1 MASKYL
7 ELTSSGTAEK
17 EALVTSAGAA
27 DGGKI
32 VALNS
37 AGKVDETMM
46 PDGIGADTTIA
57 VAYEN
62 LAASNL
68 VNLFND
74 GGTLKARKA
83 DASGGFAKQADGF
96 VKTSFATGASATVY
110 NDGTVTGL
118 TGLTVGAK
126 YYLSGSAAGSVSA
139 TPPTTAAYISQYVGK
154 AKSATELIFEQG
166 EPILRV

>member
-7 ELTSSGTAEK
+7 ELTTSGTSEK
-17 EALVTSAGAA
+17 EATVTSAGAA
-27 DGGKI
+27 DDGKI
-32 VALNS
+32 IALNS
-37 AGKVDETMM
+37 SGKLDETML
-46 PDGIGADTTIA
+46 PTGIGADTAIA

-62 LAASNL
+62 LAAGDL

-74 GGTLKARKA
+74 GGTIKARKA

-96 VKTSFATGASATVY
+96 VKSSYSTGASATVY
-110 NDGTVTGL
+110 NDGTISGL
-118 TGLTVGAK
+118 TGLTIGAR
-126 YYLSGSAAGSVSA
+126 YYLSGSSAGTA
-139 TPPTTAAYISQYVGK
+139 TATIPTTSAYISQYVGK